1 MAIFLL
7 QLHKAESRKQKAEA
21 GADPT
26 YLSIFIQLN
35 SIQSRP
41 SSEAKKY
48 FSNQHQLA
56 GTEMGEVSI
65 RMNFRS

>member
-1 MAIFLL
+1 MKASGHISFAI
-7 QLHKAESRKQKAEA
+7 AESRKQKAEA

-26 YLSIFIQLN
+26 YLAIF
-35 SIQSRP
+35 IQSRP

-48 FSNQHQLA
+48 FSIQHQLA

-65 RMNFRS
+65 HMN

>member
-1 MAIFLL
+1 MKASGHISFAIA
-7 QLHKAESRKQKAEA
+7 QSRKQKAEA

-35 SIQSRP
+35 SSIQSRP

-65 RMNFRS
+65 RMN